1 MRKRTFAIGA
11 CVAAIALGTGVSYAF
26 GGGAGIWDDGTLV
39 RPGSLDDGKNLLP
52 QARITLAAAVAK
64 ARSAASGT
72 LGQVDLKEQDGG
84 IAYVVDVGDQEV
96 SVDAVDGTVIR
107 VGPQT

>member
-1 MRKRTFAIGA
+1 MSKRTFAIGA
-11 CVAAIALGTGVSYAF
+11 CVTAIALGTGASYAF
-26 GGGAGIWDDGTLV
+26 GGGSGIWDDGTLV

-52 QARITLAAAVAK
+52 QTRITLADAVAK
-64 ARSAASGT
+64 ARAAASGA